1 MVKKGEKCVDLGQF
15 LKTLDTILRVHNIL
29 LYIELKSFFLVLER
43 NQKNLETQGSFLT
56 LNNIVVIF
64 SNKMTR
70 MFSFLP
76 YLDTL
81 HNEIAPHSLI

>member
-1 MVKKGEKCVDLGQF
+1 MDLGQF
-15 LKTLDTILRVHNIL
+15 LKALDTILRVHSI

-76 YLDTL
+76 YLDTV